1 MTHSFEARDAMSGDA
16 RGEPVFVR
24 WSGSPWDLVG
34 LSFVNF
40 FLTIITLGIYGFW
53 GRTEVRRRIWSS
65 IRLQDEPLAYT
76 GTGGELFKGFL
87 FVVLVVFI
95 PGLLILFAAAAIFG
109 DRSIAYGVT
118 NLAVYMAYFLLM
130 GIAIYRAR
138 RYRLTRTVWRGI
150 RGGMSGSPTSFA
162 WLWIWTTAL
171 IPVTLG
177 WILPWR
183 ANRLQAH
190 LGRETTF
197 GDRHFAYAGSS
208 SRLYGPFAVL
218 WVGGPILVAVLFA
231 LVAII
236 GVLSVDG
243 GSQASMKMPSLV
255 QVVMLVG
262 IFVLGM
268 LALSVIG
275 AWYRS
280 RTFNLFAAYTGF
292 DRAKLGLRTTAWG
305 LIGLALSN
313 FLITIFSLGI
323 LRPVAQARAAKY
335 LIDRLSIDG
344 TVDVTGILQS
354 QAALGKGG
362 EGLAQMFDVDAF

>member
-1 MTHSFEARDAMSGDA
+1 MTHSVATNERAAGDA
-16 RGEPVFVR
+16 RGEPVSVR

-34 LSFVNF
+34 LSFANF
-40 FLTIITLGIYGFW
+40 FLTVITLGIYAFW
-53 GRTEVRRRIWSS
+53 GRTEVRRRIWAS
-65 IRLQDEPLAYT
+65 IRLQDEPMAYT

-87 FVVLVVFI
+87 FVVLAVFV
-95 PGLLILFAAAAIFG
+95 PGLLILFVVAAIFG

-150 RGGMSGSPTSFA
+150 RGGMSGSPIRFS

-197 GDRHFAYAGSS
+197 GDRSFDYAGSS
-208 SRLYGPFAVL
+208 SPLYLPFTVL
-218 WVGGPILVAVLFA
+218 WIGAPVLLAGMVGLIAA
-231 LVAII
+231 
-236 GVLSVDG
+236 LSVNFG
-243 GSQASMKMPSLV
+243 GATPTMKMPSMT
-255 QVVMLVG
+255 QVGVIIG
-262 IFVLGM
+262 IIILAT

-292 DRAKLGLRTTAWG
+292 DRAKLRLRTTAWG

-313 FLITIFSLGI
+313 FLITILSLTI
-323 LRPVAQARAAKY
+323 LRPVAQARTAKY

-344 TVDVTGILQS
+344 TIDVAGILQS